1 MNIYNELAKIE
12 ELRQRIKTNQDEI
25 LDIYDPSNKKMI
37 KLLVEMNDLLVE
49 ADQVEKEMEQ
59 LMQQL

>member
-37 KLLVEMNDLLVE
+37 KLLVEMNSLLAE

>member
-25 LDIYDPSNKKMI
+25 LDIYNPSNEKMI
-37 KLLVEMNDLLVE
+37 KLLVEMNSLLAE

>member
-25 LDIYDPSNKKMI
+25 LDIYDPSNKKMTM
-37 KLLVEMNDLLVE
+37 LLKEMNSLLAE

-59 LMQQL
+59 LMQQP